1 MADVPGDEIKS
12 SLSHASH
19 GGESHK
25 DTNVKSESI
34 GEIESSEQQNR
45 ETTVENKETEIEPV
59 GVGKPEGMGATSKCK
74 HAEKPADGREAEICV
89 FNVEKPGGKK
99 GEKEAKIAVEK
110 SFTKPADVAFEC
122 DLEASAGECTL
133 PKSDPEVPDNKSKC
147 VDTETVH
154 DKEGAL
160 KNYPKTRGGKAKGS
174 PKRVSALSAASYGY
188 GKDTGCFCKIS
199 PKRIYALFKTRSP
212 KCKASPNRNAAAF
225 SPIGD
230 GKHFEVVYLG
240 RYFPS
245 EHERVERID
254 YTNMAEE
261 KIIPTFLGS
270 RPCYDVMPTSGKVV
284 VFSVELLVKN
294 AFSALVSNEIKAA
307 PLWDAGI
314 MDFVGMLTI
323 SDFINVLKYYY
334 ISKPEDMK
342 DIENQSIA
350 TWRRMT
356 GVPKKFVKINGLDS
370 LAQAAKLLIHERI
383 HRIPVFDEKRQCVL
397 FVLTKKRLLQFL
409 SQGVSIKMFK
419 LPI

>member
-12 SLSHASH
+12 SLSIASH

-25 DTNVKSESI
+25 DTNAKSESI

-45 ETTVENKETEIEPV
+45 ETTVENKETEIEPS
-59 GVGKPEGMGATSKCK
+59 GVGKSGGMGDTSKCK
-74 HAEKPADGREAEICV
+74 HAEKPADGREAEI
-89 FNVEKPGGKK
+89 
-99 GEKEAKIAVEK
+99 AVEK
-110 SFTKPADVAFEC
+110 SGTKPADVAFEC

-133 PKSDPEVPDNKSKC
+133 PKSDPAVPDNKSKC
-147 VDTETVH
+147 VDTETGH

-174 PKRVSALSAASYGY
+174 PKRVSALSPTSYGY

-240 RYFPS
+240 RYFPG

-284 VFSVELLVKN
+284 VFSVELL
-294 AFSALVSNEIKAA
+294 
-307 PLWDAGI
+307 
-314 MDFVGMLTI
+314 
-323 SDFINVLKYYY
+323 
-334 ISKPEDMK
+334 
-342 DIENQSIA
+342 
-350 TWRRMT
+350 
-356 GVPKKFVKINGLDS
+356 
-370 LAQAAKLLIHERI
+370 
-383 HRIPVFDEKRQCVL
+383 
-397 FVLTKKRLLQFL
+397 
-409 SQGVSIKMFK
+409 
-419 LPI
+419 